1 MLHKVNEDLKK
12 FSHINKK
19 AMEQYNS
26 FTKQRETLN
35 RRKSELDTSAEAI
48 EDLIHHLDMR
58 KDEAIQRT
66 FKQVAKHF
74 SEVWNKLVPDGK
86 GSLIMLRKV
95 ERVMNC
101 SLTNHRTKKQTKK
114 NQRILLK
121 IIQG

>member
-19 AMEQYNS
+19 AIEQYNS
-26 FTKQRETLN
+26 FTKQKETLN
-35 RRKSELDTSAEAI
+35 RRKSELDTSAKAI

-95 ERVMNC
+95 DKVWNMIKFI
-101 SLTNHRTKKQTKK
+101 S
-114 NQRILLK
+114 
-121 IIQG
+121 